1 VRHSQFFQILFL
13 KKLRN
18 FVPERALPFR
28 CRWQLSRKN
37 KRKNEQ
43 RKLFK
48 RKHRTSRAA
57 SQDIH
62 VLLTLPGFPFR
73 KNQESFLKKWVN
85 AEKKCGIGK

>member
-1 VRHSQFFQILFL
+1 LFR
-13 KKLRN
+13 KGRC
-18 FVPERALPFR
+18 PFAAVG
-28 CRWQLSRKN
+28 SYPVKN

-48 RKHRTSRAA
+48 RKHQTSRAA

-62 VLLTLPGFPFR
+62 VLLTLPGFLFR

-85 AEKKCGIGK
+85 AEKNVE